1 MNVISSINDL
11 LTFFQ
16 PLFNSQGY
24 TLFCSFILGILCYPK
39 RKTITGIY
47 QANPSKSRYWSM
59 VKFLS
64 RGKWD
69 ADFLAQKL
77 LCLIHKYYENW
88 VYIYDETH
96 AIKTGKAQFGLHF
109 F

>member
-1 MNVISSINDL
+1 MNIISSINDL

-24 TLFCSFILGILCYPK
+24 VLFCGFIMGILCQPK

-47 QANPSKSRYWSM
+47 LASPSKKKYWSM

-64 RGKWD
+64 RGKWNPD
-69 ADFLAQKL
+69 DLA
-77 LCLIHKYYENW
+77 
-88 VYIYDETH
+88 
-96 AIKTGKAQFGLHF
+96 KTLTTDSKTL
-109 F
+109 

>member
-16 PLFNSQGY
+16 SLFNSQGY
-24 TLFCSFILGILCYPK
+24 ALFCSFILGILCYPK

-47 QANPSKSRYWSM
+47 QACPSKSKYWSM

-69 ADFLAQKL
+69 VNALAQKL
-77 LCLIHKYYENW
+77 LSLIQK
-88 VYIYDETH
+88 
-96 AIKTGKAQFGLHF
+96 L
-109 F
+109 